1 MILAFNTLEEAS
13 NYLHSE
19 TKKNWTQRE
28 IIQACLDYGIFL
40 HIQILTDRLELPLW
54 MREGGV
60 AELPF
65 NVDLLTFLTGTGV
78 VQILRRD
85 NLIYKIEP
93 PGLICDFTNL
103 RLSKDALNK
112 LLACYRIK
120 NDTQIQSKKEQ
131 RKKEILRI
139 IRDELG
145 LDPLKLPQIIQGKP
159 WVKLEVK
166 SKLNL
171 PTKLFTKN
179 SFDDAWEELRK
190 SEQLKEENNP
200 PIK

>member
-1 MILAFNTLEEAS
+1 MILAFNNLEEAS
-13 NYLHSE
+13 NYLQSE

-28 IIQACLDYGIFL
+28 IIQACLDYGVFP
-40 HIQILTDRLELPLW
+40 HIQILTDRPELPLW

-65 NVDLLTFLTGTGV
+65 NLDLLTFLTGTGV

-93 PGLICDFTNL
+93 PGLTCDLSNL

-112 LLACYRIK
+112 LLACYKIK
-120 NDTQIQSKKEQ
+120 NDTQILTLKEQ
-131 RKKEILRI
+131 RKEEILRI
-139 IRDELG
+139 IRDELH
-145 LDPLKLPQIIQGKP
+145 LDPLRLPPIIPGKP
-159 WVKLEVK
+159 WVKSKVK

-171 PTKLFTKN
+171 PNKLFTEE
-179 SFDDAWEELRK
+179 SYVDTWEELRK
-190 SEQLKEENNP
+190 FRELKEE
-200 PIK
+200 K

>member
-13 NYLHSE
+13 NYLQSE

-28 IIQACLDYGIFL
+28 IIQACLDYGVFP
-40 HIQILTDRLELPLW
+40 HIQILTDRPELPLW

-65 NVDLLTFLTGTGV
+65 NLDLLTFLTGTGV

-85 NLIYKIEP
+85 NLIYEIEP
-93 PGLICDFTNL
+93 LGLTCDLSNL

-112 LLACYRIK
+112 LLACYKIK
-120 NDTQIQSKKEQ
+120 NDTHSQPLNEQ

-139 IRDELG
+139 IRDELC
-145 LDPLKLPQIIQGKP
+145 LDPIRLPPMVPGKR
-159 WVKLEVK
+159 WIKSQVK
-166 SKLNL
+166 SRLNL
-171 PTKLFTKN
+171 PSKLFTEN
-179 SFDDAWEELRK
+179 SFDDTWEELRK
-190 SEQLKEENNP
+190 FRELKEE
-200 PIK
+200 K